1 MFVKKIANYF
11 YILILIVLFAV
22 YPVGSASAEIGLY
35 LGGWGGYTISSDVS
49 EGEWDHYYDDLN
61 LDIDETSAW
70 GVKVGYT
77 NPFFKYLAVEAEY
90 SYLNPEFNDSFH
102 IDGDVKM
109 SNLMFN
115 VIGKYPLG
123 IIQPYFGMGLGFTYA
138 DMNWDDIR
146 GIDDGDYTSYA
157 WQLMTGVEFYLTKE
171 MAVDLGYRYFV
182 TEMELDDDYFDDI
195 SFSTGMITLGLKMIF

>member
-1 MFVKKIANYF
+1 MKKIANYF
-11 YILILIVLFAV
+11 YILILAVLFAV
-22 YPVGSASAEIGLY
+22 YPFGSASAEIGLY

-49 EGEWDHYYDDLN
+49 ESDWDHYYQDGS

-90 SYLNPEFNDSFH
+90 SYLNPEFNDSFD
-102 IDGDVKM
+102 IDGDVRM

-138 DMNWDDIR
+138 DMDLEDIR
-146 GIDDGDYTSYA
+146 GIDEGDYTSYA

-195 SFSTGMITLGLKMIF
+195 TFSTGMIILGLKMIF